1 MDENA
6 NAESTFVEEDDF
18 DDSGWDDEVTAETE
32 EAEDEESGTEAA
44 PEGDGADQPAD
55 KETEEA
61 KPETTEAD
69 PEPKQEADGFELKY
83 MGETKTV
90 GKNEAIVLAQKGLD
104 YDRIRQER
112 DSMSTELEDLRA
124 GKVKLAE
131 YEDFL
136 TKLAASVG
144 MEIPAMMDSTRAKML
159 VAEEKAKGNT
169 ITEDFALQKIRFE
182 REKAAFEQQKTQ
194 GESGK
199 LPPEKAEE
207 KPEAKSDEDA
217 AKARRDDEAAEFLR
231 EFPDV
236 EPKSIPKEVINKWM
250 SGEPL
255 VRAYMAYENKKLK
268 AELAAME
275 QNQKNSQ
282 RSTGSVRSAGAGKVQ
297 DPAFIGWDD
306 D

>member
-112 DSMSTELEDLRA
+112 DSMSTELEGLRA
-124 GKVKLAE
+124 DKAKLTE

-136 TKLAASVG
+136 GKLALSVG
-144 MEIPAMMDSTRAKML
+144 ADIPTMMESTRAKML
-159 VAEEKAKGNT
+159 VADEKKKGNE
-169 ITEDFALQKIRFE
+169 ISEEFAREKIRFE
-182 REKAAFEQQKTQ
+182 REKADFERQKASKQQ
-194 GESGK
+194 
-199 LPPEKAEE
+199 PAAEAE
-207 KPEAKSDEDA
+207 AKPEAKSDEDA